1 MEEEEEEDF
10 SSDDTSRSMILA
22 TRRSNKRQLI
32 LNGHP
37 VRWHASRKCTITV
50 TSFGRRVCRTRRP
63 TRHEYT
69 AEFFHRRE
77 RKTKFRLLAEYH
89 GSLLPSPL
97 DYWIIIFARFQ
108 PILATRTAFRSRL
121 CLSVLPLPM
130 SHFSP
135 PPLPLPRIP
144 MTQLEQRSVSVTR
157 RGKIQVSESKRRGEE
172 DEF

>member
-1 MEEEEEEDF
+1 MEEEEEDF

-77 RKTKFRLLAEYH
+77 RKTNFAFSPNTTGPSSPPPSIIGLLFLPDFNQFSQREPPFGPASASSSFRFRCLTF
-89 GSLLPSPL
+89 LLPL
-97 DYWIIIFARFQ
+97 
-108 PILATRTAFRSRL
+108 
-121 CLSVLPLPM
+121 LPLPPDTND
-130 SHFSP
+130 S
-135 PPLPLPRIP
+135 IGAA
-144 MTQLEQRSVSVTR
+144 QRFCDAARKNPSV
-157 RGKIQVSESKRRGEE
+157 
-172 DEF
+172 